1 MKDFGHIIIMT
12 LLAVVLCGGL
22 TACDKLSDDDDM
34 VTEVLPGTWAF
45 SYELQSEEDTGLSF
59 SYDHVIF
66 RTDGTVSIV
75 SPDGTME
82 GTYRAGS
89 AVIRIEGKTDDG
101 EDRQMLW
108 RILTFSNQQIT
119 AEYEFEFGEQNVI
132 AIVTLDRTDS
142 LE

>member
-12 LLAVVLCGGL
+12 LLAVGLCGGL